1 MSPSDYERFRQQ
13 LEAQFRADVEL
24 LSEAY
29 RTKLRA
35 YETVCRARGELDAE
49 PWAPP
54 DVPRSLPEA
63 AAPFAAEEASA
74 APEAPSPP
82 SPPGKSRAYEMLDAI
97 SGAVAQMPEVFDKHD
112 IGRALG
118 FAPRRAT
125 LSRILQDLVL
135 EGAIAIDEAGT
146 GKRPTRFRK
155 ALPATSS

>member
-1 MSPSDYERFRQQ
+1 MSPGDYERFRQQ

-63 AAPFAAEEASA
+63 AAPSAEEETPA
-74 APEAPSPP
+74 APEARFPP
-82 SPPGKSRAYEMLDAI
+82 QPPAKTRAYEMLNAI

-125 LSRILQDLVL
+125 LSRILGDLVL
-135 EGAIAIDEAGT
+135 DGALAIAEAGT

-155 ALPATSS
+155 VSR

>member
-1 MSPSDYERFRQQ
+1 MSPGDYERFRQQ

-35 YETVCRARGELDAE
+35 YETVCRARGELDAG
-49 PWAPP
+49 PWTPP

-63 AAPFAAEEASA
+63 AAPFAEEETPA
-74 APEAPSPP
+74 APEAPP
-82 SPPGKSRAYEMLDAI
+82 SPPGKSRAYEMLNAI

-125 LSRILQDLVL
+125 LSRILGDLVL
-135 EGAIAIDEAGT
+135 EGALAVDEAGT

-155 ALPATSS
+155 VLPQPPS

>member
-1 MSPSDYERFRQQ
+1 MSPGDYERFRQQ
-13 LEAQFRADVEL
+13 LEAQFRADIEL

-63 AAPFAAEEASA
+63 AAPFAEEETPA
-74 APEAPSPP
+74 APEAPPP
-82 SPPGKSRAYEMLDAI
+82 PPGKSRAYEMRNAI
-97 SGAVAQMPEVFDKHD
+97 SGAVTQMPEVFDKHD

-125 LSRILQDLVL
+125 LTRILRELVL
-135 EGAIAIDEAGT
+135 DGDLAVDAAGA

-155 ALPATSS
+155 VSPETPS